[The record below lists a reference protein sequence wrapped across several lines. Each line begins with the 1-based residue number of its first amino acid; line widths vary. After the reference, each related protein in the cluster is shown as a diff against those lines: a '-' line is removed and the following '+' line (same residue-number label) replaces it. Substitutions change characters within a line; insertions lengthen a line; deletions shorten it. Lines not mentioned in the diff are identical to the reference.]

1 MWISGRRAVRPDR
14 DYYRN
19 VRRIRLRRSISPAR
33 KNSLIGTVAAALM
46 TVIALGVWLLLKR

>member
-19 VRRIRLRRSISPAR
+19 VRRIRLRRPGAASRKVSIVGAIVTFVT
-33 KNSLIGTVAAALM
+33 LLV
-46 TVIALGVWLLLKR
+46 ALGIWLIVKR